1 MTNFN
6 DNFCLWSLFFFLVS
20 EFFWVFF
27 SFPGPTNYCFSTVD
41 GSCVKHESVVNSASS
56 KWQDL
61 IAPGLSKDSTYSET
75 CEQTLN

>member
-6 DNFCLWSLFFFLVS
+6 DNFCLWSLFFFVS

-56 KWQDL
+56 RWQDL
-61 IAPGLSKDSTYSET
+61 IAPGLSKDSTYNET

>member
-1 MTNFN
+1 MIIFV
-6 DNFCLWSLFFFLVS
+6 FGAFFFFFY

-27 SFPGPTNYCFSTVD
+27 SFPGPTNYRFSTVD

>member
-1 MTNFN
+1 M
-6 DNFCLWSLFFFLVS
+6 
-20 EFFWVFF
+20 FF

-41 GSCVKHESVVNSASS
+41 GSYVKHEIVVNSASS

>member
-1 MTNFN
+1 MIIFV
-6 DNFCLWSLFFFLVS
+6 FGAFFFFFFFFFFLV
-20 EFFWVFF
+20 FFF
-27 SFPGPTNYCFSTVD
+27 FPGPTNFCFSTFD
-41 GSCVKHESVVNSASS
+41 GSFFKHESVVNSASS

>member
-1 MTNFN
+1 M
-6 DNFCLWSLFFFLVS
+6 
-20 EFFWVFF
+20 FF

-61 IAPGLSKDSTYSET
+61 IAPGLSKDSIYSET